1 MIRVKVYKYRWV
13 ILAIYCALSV
23 INYMQLLQF
32 VIIAN
37 IISKFYNVDEFP
49 VDLTCLIFYIAYIVL
64 LLPISYLIEKCS
76 LKFTFAT
83 AALLTLV
90 GNLLKLLGSDPSRFW
105 TIVVAQGLC
114 AVAQIYLASVPS
126 KVATTWFGSSQV
138 STACAVAILGMQLGA
153 ALGCVVSPYLVEMGD
168 RTESQ
173 LFDMFLYQAIA
184 TGVVFLVV
192 VLFFRSKPALPPSP
206 SQLALVDRDVK
217 EPYMKQVLTM
227 FKERNFWMIIWS
239 LGLPTG
245 VLNAIGLIEN
255 SIYLNYFPGAESDV
269 GLVGFLAIIMG
280 GCVGSVIFGVILDK
294 THKFKLVSFV
304 ILISSS
310 ISYVPVVISLVEK
323 SRIGSFIAIPLFG
336 FCLTP
341 AMMAGF
347 EYIVEATYPVPES
360 ISCAAFNAFLYL
372 FTIILTLTFEQ
383 LIDSIGYLNTFFT
396 IEGILLSS
404 TVVSLLVKSDLK
416 RRDANMNDVAT
427 PAGNAAASQ
436 PYDAATRA
444 KFSLGY

>member
-217 EPYMKQVLTM
+217 EPYMKQ
-227 FKERNFWMIIWS
+227 
-239 LGLPTG
+239 
-245 VLNAIGLIEN
+245 
-255 SIYLNYFPGAESDV
+255 GAESDV